1 MLGEGLGQIMNKYRP
16 CRAVL
21 IILGFAV
28 LSGCVQPRAGVNY
41 DGPKYEDGMTLNR
54 MVSDMADRLVKTK
67 IPGNTI
73 LSPIAVTSFVNLSTL
88 ESTNWLGEQLQEDF
102 VHELHRRGEVVL
114 DYKITG
120 SIKVTPEGD
129 FSMSRD
135 WTELSKRIPA
145 ARILTGTM
153 SRNDMGVVLN
163 MRIINMRTR
172 MVEATAQ
179 GFVPND
185 LLKGNLDSG
194 RSVYI
199 TKGMIVR
206 GEYSVDQYGRAI
218 NMTH

>member
-1 MLGEGLGQIMNKYRP
+1 MKIMTKNRP
-16 CRAVL
+16 CRAFLMIVCFAL
-21 IILGFAV
+21 LGSCASSDDGLNF
-28 LSGCVQPRAGVNY
+28 
-41 DGPKYEDGMTLNR
+41 DGPKYEKGMTLNR
-54 MVSDMADRLVKTK
+54 LVSDMADRLVNTK

-88 ESTNWLGEQLQEDF
+88 ETTNWLGEQLQEDF

-114 DYKITG
+114 DYKVTG
-120 SIKVTPEGD
+120 NIKVTPEGD

-194 RSVYI
+194 RSVYV

-206 GEYSVDQYGRAI
+206 GEYSVNPYARVI

>member
-1 MLGEGLGQIMNKYRP
+1 MKIMTKNRP
-16 CRAVL
+16 CRAFLMIVCFAL
-21 IILGFAV
+21 LGSCARSDDGLNF
-28 LSGCVQPRAGVNY
+28 
-41 DGPKYEDGMTLNR
+41 DGPKYEKGMTLNR
-54 MVSDMADRLVKTK
+54 LVSDMADRLVNTK

-88 ESTNWLGEQLQEDF
+88 ETTNWLGEQLQEDF

-114 DYKITG
+114 DYKVTG
-120 SIKVTPEGD
+120 NIKVTPEGD

-194 RSVYI
+194 RSVYV

-206 GEYSVDQYGRAI
+206 GEYSVNPYARVI

>member
-1 MLGEGLGQIMNKYRP
+1 MKKYRP
-16 CRAVL
+16 GQAIFVAFGL
-21 IILGFAV
+21 LLLGA
-28 LSGCVQPRAGVNY
+28 CAQPRTGLNY
-41 DGPKYEDGMTLNR
+41 DGPKTEKGLTLNKL
-54 MVSDMADRLVKTK
+54 VSDMADRLFVTK
-67 IPGNTI
+67 IAGNTT

-88 ESTNWLGEQLQEDF
+88 ESTNWLGLQLEEDF

-114 DYKITG
+114 DYKVTG

-129 FSMSRD
+129 FTMSRD

-145 ARILTGTM
+145 ARIMTGTM
-153 SRNDMGVVLN
+153 SRNDTGVVLN

-179 GFVPND
+179 GFVPSD

-194 RSVYI
+194 RSVYV

-206 GEYSVDQYGRAI
+206 GEYSIDQYGRSI
-218 NMTH
+218 DLTH